1 MKIAIIQPT
10 PFRKGHY
17 YIYTKSLFNEIR
29 NSKYKVNIIS
39 AFKIYKNFKKENK
52 SILNFNIYS
61 FQGLIIYLFLCYS
74 TIFRFIFSR
83 KKYNRVIILDCEY
96 SCVSIFLII
105 LKTLGWRGKITIQVN
120 APNFVNSFSIKRFN
134 VFKILKLIQTFIFK
148 SSLKLFDIKISCL
161 GLWHKNLLSKQLS
174 FNKKNILVI
183 EDGGGGIVK
192 KIPEKKLIYSLNKE
206 SINFPKS
213 NKKIFLLFGNIRKDK
228 GHLFLTS
235 IWNRFFNSSNDPY
248 LWIVGHDEEN
258 LSKKILE
265 DSSNNIV
272 LHNSYVP
279 IDLIKNVYQK
289 ADFAILPYLSL
300 YSGGSGPLM
309 KGAFT
314 HSKLAIVSNVSEM
327 GRLAKEEK
335 LAEYFISEDS
345 QSLVSCIRKVLGKK
359 DGYYAD
365 KIDRALRYANERDW
379 SNLSQKFIESL
390 K

>member
-29 NSKYKVNIIS
+29 DLKYKVKIIS

-52 SILNFNIYS
+52 STINFNIYS
-61 FQGLIIYLFLCYS
+61 FQGLIIYIFLCYL

-83 KKYNRVIILDCEY
+83 QKYNRLIILDCEY

-120 APNFVNSFSIKRFN
+120 APNFVNSLSIKRFN
-134 VFKILKLIQTFIFK
+134 VFKVLKLIQTFIFK
-148 SSLKLFDIKISCL
+148 YSLKLFDIKISCL

-174 FNKKNILVI
+174 FNKRDILVI

-206 SINFPKS
+206 SINFPKN

-235 IWNRFFNSSNDPY
+235 IWNQFFNLPNDPY
-248 LWIVGHDEEN
+248 LWIVGHDEEK

-265 DSSNNIV
+265 ASSNNIV

-289 ADFAILPYLSL
+289 ADFAILPYLSF

-314 HSKLAIVSNVSEM
+314 HSKLAIVSNVSEI
-327 GRLAKEEK
+327 GRIAKEEN

-379 SNLSQKFIESL
+379 SNLSGKFIKSL